1 MRASKPVRMRRVTAL
16 LVAGM
21 ITLVF
26 APAAAA
32 QSPTSSPDPLQERE
46 RILGDATE
54 AAPVGVGVSHR
65 EFTTTA
71 ESGQVM
77 GDIVEVD
84 LTQPGVRTDLL
95 SSGTVAGRATV
106 AGMANR
112 SGAVAGINGDF
123 FDIGRTNAA
132 AGPAIKDGR
141 SIKAAVPQGRRAAP
155 AVAGAEMDYVFAVGA
170 DRVGRV
176 DRLQLTAEVRG
187 PQGNL
192 PVVALNQHAVPEGGI
207 GIFNA
212 DWGDAD
218 RGKTLCGSDADRN
231 APCAADRVEV
241 VVRSGAVAA
250 VGPPGRGSVPDDEI
264 VLVGRDQGAESL
276 RSLSVGQELQ
286 VDYALV
292 PASGAVPQFAVGGSP
307 ILRDG
312 GPTERLDD
320 RYRAPRSAV
329 GVSPD
334 GHRMYLVTVDGR
346 QDDSIGATLAELS
359 ALLQEMGID
368 DAVNLDGG
376 GSSTLVYRGSG
387 ANAVTVVND
396 PSDSSPR
403 LVGNGIGV
411 YLD

>member
-1 MRASKPVRMRRVTAL
+1 MRRVIAL
-16 LVAGM
+16 LAAGT
-21 ITLVF
+21 IALIG

-32 QSPTSSPDPLQERE
+32 QSPTPPPDPSQERE
-46 RILGDATE
+46 QVLGDLTE
-54 AAPVGVGVSHR
+54 AAPVGDGVSHR

-71 ESGQVM
+71 GSGQVM
-77 GDIVEVD
+77 GDVVEVD
-84 LTQPGVRTDLL
+84 LTQPGVRVDLL

-106 AGMANR
+106 TGMANR
-112 SGAVAGINGDF
+112 SGALAGINGDF

-132 AGPAIKDGR
+132 AGPAVKDGR

-155 AVAGAEMDYVFAVGA
+155 AVAGAEMDYVFTVGV
-170 DRVGRV
+170 DRIGRV
-176 DRLQLTAEVRG
+176 DRLRLAAEVRG

-218 RGKTLCGSDADRN
+218 RGRTLCGSDADRN
-231 APCAADRVEV
+231 APCATEQIEV
-241 VVRSGAVAA
+241 VVRGGAVAA
-250 VGPPGRGSVPDDEI
+250 VGPPGRGAVPDGEI
-264 VLVGRDQGAESL
+264 VLVGRDQGAKSL
-276 RSLSVGQELQ
+276 RSLSVGEKVQI
-286 VDYALV
+286 DYALV
-292 PASGAVPQFAVGGSP
+292 PASGAAPQFAVGGSP
-307 ILRDG
+307 ILREG

-320 RYRAPRSAV
+320 RYRAPRSAA

-346 QDDSIGATLAELS
+346 QGDSIGATLAELS
-359 ALLQEMGID
+359 ALLREMGID

-376 GSSTLVYRGSG
+376 GSSTLVYRRSG

-411 YLD
+411 YVG

>member
-1 MRASKPVRMRRVTAL
+1 MRRVIAL
-16 LVAGM
+16 LVAGT
-21 ITLVF
+21 IALIC

-32 QSPTSSPDPLQERE
+32 QSPPTPPLIPSQEGE
-46 RILGDATE
+46 RVLGVLTE
-54 AAPVGVGVSHR
+54 AAPVGVGVTHR
-65 EFTTTA
+65 EFTTSA

-77 GDIVEVD
+77 GDVVEVD
-84 LTQPGVRTDLL
+84 LTQPGVRIDLL

-106 AGMANR
+106 TGMANR

-132 AGPAIKDGR
+132 AGPAVKDGR

-155 AVAGAEMDYVFAVGA
+155 AVPGAEMDYVFTVGV
-170 DRVGRV
+170 DRIGRV
-176 DRLQLTAEVRG
+176 DRLRLAAEVRG

-218 RGKTLCGSDADRN
+218 RGRTLCGSDADRN
-231 APCAADRVEV
+231 APCATDRMEV
-241 VVRSGAVAA
+241 VVRGGAVTA
-250 VGPPGRGSVPDDEI
+250 VGPPGRGAVPDGEI

-276 RSLSVGQELQ
+276 RSLSVGEKVQ
-286 VDYALV
+286 VDFVLV
-292 PASGAVPQFAVGGSP
+292 PASGAAPQFAVGGSP
-307 ILRDG
+307 ILREG

-320 RYRAPRSAV
+320 RYRAPRSAA

-346 QDDSIGATLAELS
+346 QGDSIGATLAELS
-359 ALLQEMGID
+359 ALLQEMGIE

-376 GSSTLVYRGSG
+376 GSSTLVYRRSG
-387 ANAVTVVND
+387 ENAVTVVND